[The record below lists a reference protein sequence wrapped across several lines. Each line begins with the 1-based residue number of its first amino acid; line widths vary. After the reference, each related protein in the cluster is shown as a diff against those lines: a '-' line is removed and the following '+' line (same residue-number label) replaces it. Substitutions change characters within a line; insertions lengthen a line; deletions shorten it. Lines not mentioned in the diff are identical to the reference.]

1 MLPDRRFKKRKG
13 KRLPHRLPS
22 FETDYVEQS
31 VTKLNSESHSKL
43 IFFTISERPCR
54 IFTQSLKVVNT
65 KNVEDEKNL
74 FIHRFVEVCGTAE
87 PAKIQRLLDISYQ
100 AAKNYLQG
108 RLPDSYVLRTIAERT
123 PYPINW
129 LLTGKGE
136 KLVSNSATKDTPLS
150 ANQIRDL
157 IRSECVEVINELL
170 GSRES
175 TQQKVVVLQSA
186 SLKSEKVKE
195 PAIPRERKT

>member
-1 MLPDRRFKKRKG
+1 
-13 KRLPHRLPS
+13 
-22 FETDYVEQS
+22 
-31 VTKLNSESHSKL
+31 
-43 IFFTISERPCR
+43 
-54 IFTQSLKVVNT
+54 
-65 KNVEDEKNL
+65 VEDEKNS
-74 FIHRFVEVCGTAE
+74 FIVRFVEVCGTSE

-108 RLPDSYVLRTIAERT
+108 RLPDSYVLRTVAERT
-123 PYPINW
+123 PYSINW

-136 KLVSNSATKDTPLS
+136 KLLSSPAREDTLLS
-150 ANQIRDL
+150 SDQIRDL

-175 TQQKVVVLQSA
+175 TQQKVVVLQSG

-195 PAIPRERKT
+195 PSAVSEK

>member
-1 MLPDRRFKKRKG
+1 
-13 KRLPHRLPS
+13 
-22 FETDYVEQS
+22 
-31 VTKLNSESHSKL
+31 
-43 IFFTISERPCR
+43 
-54 IFTQSLKVVNT
+54 LKVVNT
-65 KNVEDEKNL
+65 KSVEGEKNL
-74 FIHRFVEVCGTAE
+74 FITRFVEVCGTSE

-123 PYPINW
+123 PYSR

-136 KLVSNSATKDTPLS
+136 KLVSSPATEDTPLS
-150 ANQIRDL
+150 ASQIRDL

-175 TQQKVVVLQSA
+175 AQQKVVVLQSG
-186 SLKSEKVKE
+186 SLKSEKVKDSLT
-195 PAIPRERKT
+195 IPKTES